1 MEASEQAGA
10 SHGSYRSYLIGF
22 ALSIILT
29 LISFGLVMNGTL
41 PKALILVCISAAA
54 LLQIFVQ
61 LAFFLHL
68 SAASEQRWNLA
79 ALALTVLVTLL
90 LVGGSL
96 WIMYNLEVRMMDHV
110 PPADAMLQPADAMQ
124 QH

>member
-1 MEASEQAGA
+1 MESSDQAGA

-29 LISFGLVMNGTL
+29 LISFGLVMTGAL
-41 PKALILVCISAAA
+41 PKASILFCISAAA
-54 LLQIFVQ
+54 LAQIFVQ
-61 LAFFLHL
+61 LSFFLHL
-68 SAASEQRWNLA
+68 NASSEQHWNLL

-110 PPADAMLQPADAMQ
+110 QPADAMQ
-124 QH
+124 HN